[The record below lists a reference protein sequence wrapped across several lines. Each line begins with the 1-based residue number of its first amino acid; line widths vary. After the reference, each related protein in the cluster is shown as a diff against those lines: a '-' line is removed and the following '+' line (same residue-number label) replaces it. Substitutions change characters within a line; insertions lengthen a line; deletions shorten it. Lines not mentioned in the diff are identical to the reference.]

1 MSNEVL
7 KNDTA
12 ITLDWTD
19 VTGANLYHLQVA
31 TKVDFSGSLI
41 VNDSALATSGKSFT
55 ESGADDSKRWW
66 RWRSSTDSGTTWS
79 EWSQVGHYWYNSAA
93 AGDVLL
99 AADKWAIFDPAL
111 VTDIYTFP
119 DFPSYQVIPNSIY
132 RAKERNRL
140 GNMLTEWKTSKDF
153 VRLGFSR
160 ENYMRLEQACAFL
173 RFHTVVKTFF
183 IAAYKYN
190 GIDYVP
196 HIWKGIFT
204 ENPSM
209 VMLAAGR
216 PDLLTGDLNFE
227 EA

>member
-7 KNDTA
+7 KNDA
-12 ITLDWTD
+12 SISLDWSD

-31 TKVDFSGSLI
+31 TKVDFSGTLI

-55 ESGADDSKRWW
+55 ETGADDSKRWW
-66 RWRSSTDSGTTWS
+66 RWRYSTDAGTTWS
-79 EWSQVGHYWYNSAA
+79 EWSQVGHYWYNTGASA
-93 AGDVLL
+93 DVTL
-99 AADKWAIFDPAL
+99 AADKWAVFDPSTL
-111 VTDIYTFP
+111 TDIYTFQ
-119 DFPSYQVIPNSIY
+119 DFPTYRVLPASIY
-132 RAKERNRL
+132 RAKERNRQGQL
-140 GNMLTEWKTSKDF
+140 LTEWLTSKES
-153 VRLGFSR
+153 VVLGFSR

-183 IAAYKYN
+183 LASYKYN

-204 ENPSM
+204 EDPGL

-216 PDLLTGDLNFE
+216 PDLLTGDINFE